1 MTDTEARRR
10 AFEACPPTNCDWGAF
25 WLGWQAALDSVVV
38 RMPTIH
44 RDGDEGY
51 NNGIEHCREAIHAA
65 GVRTK

>member
-38 RMPTIH
+38 ELPLFFVTGNEPCYYASDI
-44 RDGDEGY
+44 DK
-51 NNGIEHCREAIHAA
+51 AIHAA